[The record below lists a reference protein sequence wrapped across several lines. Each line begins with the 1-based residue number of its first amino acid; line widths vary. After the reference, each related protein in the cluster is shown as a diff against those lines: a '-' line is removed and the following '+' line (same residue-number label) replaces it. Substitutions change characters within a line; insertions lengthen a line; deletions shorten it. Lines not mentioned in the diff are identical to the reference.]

1 MALKNIT
8 QTPTH
13 SNTEGAIP
21 SIRLVSATPSSTSIS
36 MSGLASPML
45 GTSATPW
52 DEMPPPPPIPKHHL
66 TSSSSSSR
74 LRPKASSTTMKDA
87 PTSAA
92 PAARLV
98 PKKSKLRM
106 LGSLGRDKQDKRDFS
121 DVVRRVAGNNPSAS
135 QSQSS
140 LNLLQGGGR
149 GGFLGGS
156 SKLSLRGGFE
166 IYVEPAGDPE
176 MEDVVVVKKG
186 RGRGGLEGVGW
197 GPKTAAGGGGG
208 KGVLGDVDMN
218 VNGGGKKEGGLKV
231 KGEEGGKWWS
241 IGRGRRDSKEDKK
254 EKARDKENA
263 ENVRS
268 KTPDPFKNTDT
279 DPPRTRFNSLD
290 AGILLGLSKKKS
302 SVPPLNSQPI
312 SSETYFRS
320 VSVSDAAPPGIRVS
334 ESSSSFSKGSSAFG
348 SVSKNGGGRP
358 FAPSSIS
365 RATAV
370 ANGEGERPERE
381 KGTIRLD
388 PRAKHMSSP
397 ALQPQTQVRRMER
410 VPTPPQNTLPPASST
425 TSAPSFSKGTGME
438 FARGTAPSFSKASAP
453 SYSRSATPTM
463 GGLLAPP
470 SNLNSNANTNTNA
483 SGNGGGLA
491 VPGTNASNSGSI
503 AVRAM
508 RSVRSIARLGS
519 WGGKLSKE
527 EGAEFGV
534 GEGGTVSK
542 AGGKGGKEKKSKKS
556 KEKEKDSGKEK
567 EKEKEKENG
576 KENAGTIKRK
586 SKSSSK
592 DKDKDKPL
600 AIDEGTIRTS
610 ISSFEAGHLSSA
622 SPKSKSKSKSSNSA
636 SKSSNSAY
644 ASLKPETVSKKHSI
658 LGLGLPSAMSMSM
671 RMGGMR
677 SGSSASSVGAG
688 GGGFFGTAK
697 VSVSSPHPPPPVP
710 FSSGY
715 ATNGSGNAIGSQTG
729 GIITGNSRLSVD
741 SHVDAS
747 GRRGSVQSTASSLR
761 PVSIT
766 STISGVSTTGSRISS
781 GRMSTT
787 SGISG
792 LSATSGVTGSAA
804 GSVRWDEEGL
814 ERARKEV
821 RGKRESVESSR
832 EGGVGGRK
840 RDSSKESGT
849 SRGTKR
855 SVEGRRRKGIVD
867 IFPEIAAGTSKMEG
881 KVEEKEEK
889 EVEVV
894 EEVRKY
900 PIVTIEEATA
910 DGHGEGLYDPL
921 SDYEDSLPGHRDDE
935 DELGGEGEE
944 SVSTVKDVAT
954 PVKKPRA
961 RPEAVCEDE
970 DGVLSILSAATNDL
984 AQLINNLDLEATPAT
999 PDVTPLRPSLSP
1011 FSSEPSASSTG
1022 LSRSFSYNGSPL
1034 KDRTT
1039 LAGSAFKRADARFK
1053 AALQTQSQISTNA
1066 NGNVKGNS
1074 IGNANGGESKAI
1086 TARSSAA
1093 SISSLRP
1100 YAQAR
1105 SAGTVGRK
1113 DADVFGKA
1121 VRVPEKVSLADLRA
1135 GLRKTSTSSSIGSV
1149 GLSPVAASP
1158 PTTATTA
1165 ALVFSAEPKAMTMG
1179 DLTKGLPSPP
1189 PPGFVRTHKRTITP
1203 AREEEPI
1210 PVFAGLKPNPRRQAA
1225 VSIGRNG
1232 RKTTPTPERV
1242 RDTFDC
1248 EDEDED
1254 RFRTVKAGKGKPSE
1268 FTFGSL
1274 ANTTSKGSKASVA
1287 SRASSKGSKGSRG
1300 KLSVGGAE
1308 ENRAPMSREARRLLG
1323 MSGTMGGS
1331 DASAGSVQLD
1341 ESDPDSDVPEELR
1354 SILKRTRSA
1363 IDGETVERE
1372 DGREM
1377 EEEESESEREEEEYR
1392 DDSSFTG
1399 RLHYMDEED
1408 VTMDLV
1414 LDNAPRPPSFSPFKP
1429 KPAAAQ
1435 RPVFQQHRVSCSA
1448 AEAEIQQ
1455 AQRVPVFRAQL
1466 VPDTPD
1472 SATFPPSAF
1481 SRAPPSA
1488 FPPTFLRAPTSSNS
1502 PSPPHAGVTD
1512 KNDGD
1517 TMMTTDCFFDDN
1529 LTSSDENFTK
1539 QSFDFTG
1546 ELAKLNESGASDR
1559 RSFVEQLE
1567 NAFKTPAKVDLR
1579 VDFGLGE
1586 VPPVPPMPL
1595 RRMQRQEEEEEEEEE
1610 SYSVEAMG
1618 VGSRY
1623 EEEESVGVGRAVEE
1637 EESMAELS
1645 SFFKDERASTESVKT
1660 SANSSPSPRFNDESV
1675 SRLMDMKQPSIE
1687 LPSIKSSTS
1696 SNTATIAQLQLK
1708 KSMASVKSGRSA
1720 RSNAS
1725 GLSVDGELNRSFR
1738 FGGVP
1743 SPQQDV
1749 PQLPS
1754 AQHNDSFFNDMSTEE
1769 SEEMHDDKAVPKPMT
1784 LADIIPPPAH
1794 VRQVSFSSS
1803 MLDEYEDS
1811 ALKSIVS
1818 SVQPVPSGAP
1828 AVQPRERTVSGAST
1842 QDPRCLSAFIP
1853 LSRPASGVSFGGLDS
1868 FDEVRRG
1875 FEFHDYRPDF
1885 YTANTSN
1892 ASSHAS
1898 SARSRAHLRAQ
1909 ESVFSIA
1916 SVSSYGRVIRDGAQD
1931 PFDFGM
1937 APPLARLRERSF
1949 ESEEEGDATDSMDFD
1964 MSTQVDDTFSF
1975 LNHRPA
1981 PRRRVDSDASSFYFT
1996 SPPVSA
2002 LRPGHRRRES
2012 NMSVSSVSGL
2022 PPVSM
2027 WNRSFGMGH
2036 HRRSSSVT
2044 SASSVAL
2051 SYAHGGI
2058 GGRAIM
2064 ARHRRDASVDS
2075 VASEVS
2081 MSGRFMARP
2090 GLGEKMFGN
2099 ESEHLG
2105 SLKAIAGSPSQ
2116 SISGDMLSTSDYG
2129 YNRTS
2134 GSSFDYYDSIID
2146 GPEYRYSRPV
2156 RDSIAEEEE
2165 EEGDGGRR
2173 SGVSDSLFDRT
2184 GDVTSSVS
2192 SGSVFGDDYT
2202 GQVHGGLLPMH
2213 QFRPLSVISLGG
2225 PHSPMQ
2231 DDDTM
2236 ISMLGGGHVRRRS
2249 IGSMID
2255 ASPCVRMEKKNTH
2268 RRTAREVLNGLQRAK
2283 AQAARDQAAKDQA
2296 AKDKENSAVP
2306 TVNAKTVELKP
2317 SIASVSSFQFGGDRM
2332 IKARHGLLERQ
2343 SLEESVLIAA
2353 GEDLSL
2359 SFQAAPVF
2367 TRPAPTSRSRSS
2379 TCSTST
2385 STSESSGRDTP
2396 PLSACDG
2403 YGSSISGASFSSID
2417 TLDMNTALS
2426 NAMHP
2431 TSTLASARARA
2442 RDHGHGHRRRYSK
2455 AHVSRSSVYETIEEE
2470 LSSSS
2475 PSSDAESVY
2484 GSTTKKLL
2492 QQSPNDSTAVYVVG
2506 SDTESIHNPEEC
2518 VWDDERGI
2526 VALRKFYHLKDEA
2539 QYTVQESQRMWMDT
2553 PFSLYAVQAFDPPR
2567 HPDGMKALLEHSVH
2581 TFGPLPAEL
2590 RRIRSR
2596 KNSRASPYPST
2607 RFVSTIP
2614 ASPAFERPVPSK
2626 LSTTSTVFE
2635 SKPDSAPTPVLKER
2649 KLNAKKL
2656 NVAPSLEV
2664 LKPMSPFA
2672 MKVTGDGSPKKA
2684 GLGVNGAVR
2693 PRVPSAARRSALGW
2707 SKRSNGAKT
2716 STDSK
2721 KENVVG
2727 EGSIVMTPGD
2737 SLRLNRPRPRGRTP
2751 ASQARAIRI

>member
-1 MALKNIT
+1 

-13 SNTEGAIP
+13 NNTEVP
-21 SIRLVSATPSSTSIS
+21 SIRLVSATPSSTSTS
-36 MSGLASPML
+36 MSGLTSPML

-74 LRPKASSTTMKDA
+74 LRPKAT
-87 PTSAA
+87 
-92 PAARLV
+92 RLV

-121 DVVRRVAGNNPSAS
+121 DVVRRVA
-135 QSQSS
+135 
-140 LNLLQGGGR
+140 
-149 GGFLGGS
+149 GS

-186 RGRGGLEGVGW
+186 RGRGALEGVGW
-197 GPKTAAGGGGG
+197 GPKTSASASTGR
-208 KGVLGDVDMN
+208 VLGDVDMN
-218 VNGGGKKEGGLKV
+218 TNGGGKKEGGLKV

-254 EKARDKENA
+254 EKAREKDKDKENGG
-263 ENVRS
+263 VRS
-268 KTPDPFKNTDT
+268 QSTFLSLLPFHSPLPLSPILPYLHILYVLTYSPDPFKTPT
-279 DPPRTRFNSLD
+279 PTEQPRTRFNSLD
-290 AGILLGLSKKKS
+290 AGILLGLSLSKKKS

-312 SSETYFRS
+312 SSENYFRS
-320 VSVSDAAPPGIRVS
+320 VSV
-334 ESSSSFSKGSSAFG
+334 
-348 SVSKNGGGRP
+348 
-358 FAPSSIS
+358 
-365 RATAV
+365 
-370 ANGEGERPERE
+370 
-381 KGTIRLD
+381 
-388 PRAKHMSSP
+388 
-397 ALQPQTQVRRMER
+397 
-410 VPTPPQNTLPPASST
+410 
-425 TSAPSFSKGTGME
+425 
-438 FARGTAPSFSKASAP
+438 AP

-470 SNLNSNANTNTNA
+470 SSTAHPNANAN
-483 SGNGGGLA
+483 GGGGGGLA

-527 EGAEFGV
+527 DVESEF
-534 GEGGTVSK
+534 GEGGTV
-542 AGGKGGKEKKSKKS
+542 GKSGGKEKKGTVGKKS
-556 KEKEKDSGKEK
+556 KKEKGGKEK
-567 EKEKEKENG
+567 EKEKEKEG
-576 KENAGTIKRK
+576 AKE
-586 SKSSSK
+586 K
-592 DKDKDKPL
+592 DS
-600 AIDEGTIRTS
+600 TIRTS

-622 SPKSKSKSKSSNSA
+622 SPKSKSKSA
-636 SKSSNSAY
+636 SPN
-644 ASLKPETVSKKHSI
+644 KKHSI

-688 GGGFFGTAK
+688 GGG
-697 VSVSSPHPPPPVP
+697 
-710 FSSGY
+710 
-715 ATNGSGNAIGSQTG
+715 
-729 GIITGNSRLSVD
+729 RLSVD

-747 GRRGSVQSTASSLR
+747 GRRGSIQSTASSLR

-766 STISGVSTTGSRISS
+766 STISGV
-781 GRMSTT
+781 
-787 SGISG
+787 
-792 LSATSGVTGSAA
+792 GVTGSAA

-821 RGKRESVESSR
+821 RGKRESIESSR

-840 RDSSKESGT
+840 GRKESGESGT
-849 SRGTKR
+849 RGTKR

-867 IFPEIAAGTSKMEG
+867 IFPEIAGVASRGT
-881 KVEEKEEK
+881 
-889 EVEVV
+889 
-894 EEVRKY
+894 EVRRY

-921 SDYEDSLPGHRDDE
+921 SDYED
-935 DELGGEGEE
+935 
-944 SVSTVKDVAT
+944 TIKDVAT
-954 PVKKPRA
+954 PVKKPRGRPVSEQLLGRA
-961 RPEAVCEDE
+961 RPEGVCEDE

-1022 LSRSFSYNGSPL
+1022 LSRSFSYNG
-1034 KDRTT
+1034 T
-1039 LAGSAFKRADARFK
+1039 
-1053 AALQTQSQISTNA
+1053 
-1066 NGNVKGNS
+1066 
-1074 IGNANGGESKAI
+1074 
-1086 TARSSAA
+1086 RSSAA

-1105 SAGTVGRK
+1105 SAGT
-1113 DADVFGKA
+1113 
-1121 VRVPEKVSLADLRA
+1121 
-1135 GLRKTSTSSSIGSV
+1135 TSTSSSIGSV
-1149 GLSPVAASP
+1149 GLSPVAALP
-1158 PTTATTA
+1158 PT
-1165 ALVFSAEPKAMTMG
+1165 VFSAEPKTKEVKEVKAMTMG
-1179 DLTKGLPSPP
+1179 DLNKGLPSPP

-1225 VSIGRNG
+1225 VSLRNG

-1248 EDEDED
+1248 EDEEEEGDGE
-1254 RFRTVKAGKGKPSE
+1254 RFGTVKAKGKPSE

-1274 ANTTSKGSKASVA
+1274 ANTTSKGSKASLKD
-1287 SRASSKGSKGSRG
+1287 SSASSKGSKGRG
-1300 KLSVGGAE
+1300 SVGAE

-1331 DASAGSVQLD
+1331 DASAWSVQLD

-1363 IDGETVERE
+1363 IDGETIASQ

-1377 EEEESESEREEEEYR
+1377 EEEESESE
-1392 DDSSFTG
+1392 S
-1399 RLHYMDEED
+1399 EED
-1408 VTMDLV
+1408 
-1414 LDNAPRPPSFSPFKP
+1414 
-1429 KPAAAQ
+1429 
-1435 RPVFQQHRVSCSA
+1435 CSA

-1466 VPDTPD
+1466 
-1472 SATFPPSAF
+1472 
-1481 SRAPPSA
+1481 
-1488 FPPTFLRAPTSSNS
+1488 
-1502 PSPPHAGVTD
+1502 
-1512 KNDGD
+1512 NDGD
-1517 TMMTTDCFFDDN
+1517 TMTTDCFFDCYFDDN

-1539 QSFDFTG
+1539 RSFDFTG

-1595 RRMQRQEEEEEEEEE
+1595 RRMQRQEEEEEEE
-1610 SYSVEAMG
+1610 SYSAEAMG

-1623 EEEESVGVGRAVEE
+1623 EEEES
-1637 EESMAELS
+1637 
-1645 SFFKDERASTESVKT
+1645 DERASAESVKT
-1660 SANSSPSPRFNDESV
+1660 SANSSSSPRFNDESV
-1675 SRLMDMKQPSIE
+1675 SRLMDMKQPSLE

-1738 FGGVP
+1738 FGG
-1743 SPQQDV
+1743 
-1749 PQLPS
+1749 
-1754 AQHNDSFFNDMSTEE
+1754 E

-1828 AVQPRERTVSGAST
+1828 AVQPRERTTSGAST
-1842 QDPRCLSAFIP
+1842 QDPRLSTRLSAFIP

-1949 ESEEEGDATDSMDFD
+1949 ESEEEGDATDSMDFE

-2022 PPVSM
+2022 PPVSL

-2099 ESEHLG
+2099 ESEHSG

-2116 SISGDMLSTSDYG
+2116 SISGDMLSASDYG

-2146 GPEYRYSRPV
+2146 GPEY
-2156 RDSIAEEEE
+2156 
-2165 EEGDGGRR
+2165 R

-2255 ASPCVRMEKKNTH
+2255 ASPCVRMDKKNTH
-2268 RRTAREVLNGLQRAK
+2268 RRTAR
-2283 AQAARDQAAKDQA
+2283 
-2296 AKDKENSAVP
+2296 ENSAVP

-2492 QQSPNDSTAVYVVG
+2492 HQSPNDSTAVYVVG

-2553 PFSLYAVQAFDPPR
+2553 PFSLYAVQSFDPPR

-2590 RRIRSR
+2590 RRMRSR
-2596 KNSRASPYPST
+2596 KNSRPSPYPST
-2607 RFVSTIP
+2607 RFMSTIQ
-2614 ASPAFERPVPSK
+2614 ASPAFERPAPSK

-2635 SKPDSAPTPVLKER
+2635 SKPDSAPTPVLKEK

-2684 GLGVNGAVR
+2684 ALGVNGAVR

>member
-1 MALKNIT
+1 
-8 QTPTH
+8 
-13 SNTEGAIP
+13 
-21 SIRLVSATPSSTSIS
+21 
-36 MSGLASPML
+36 
-45 GTSATPW
+45 
-52 DEMPPPPPIPKHHL
+52 
-66 TSSSSSSR
+66 
-74 LRPKASSTTMKDA
+74 
-87 PTSAA
+87 
-92 PAARLV
+92 
-98 PKKSKLRM
+98 
-106 LGSLGRDKQDKRDFS
+106 
-121 DVVRRVAGNNPSAS
+121 
-135 QSQSS
+135 
-140 LNLLQGGGR
+140 
-149 GGFLGGS
+149 
-156 SKLSLRGGFE
+156 
-166 IYVEPAGDPE
+166 
-176 MEDVVVVKKG
+176 
-186 RGRGGLEGVGW
+186 
-197 GPKTAAGGGGG
+197 
-208 KGVLGDVDMN
+208 
-218 VNGGGKKEGGLKV
+218 
-231 KGEEGGKWWS
+231 
-241 IGRGRRDSKEDKK
+241 
-254 EKARDKENA
+254 
-263 ENVRS
+263 
-268 KTPDPFKNTDT
+268 
-279 DPPRTRFNSLD
+279 
-290 AGILLGLSKKKS
+290 
-302 SVPPLNSQPI
+302 
-312 SSETYFRS
+312 
-320 VSVSDAAPPGIRVS
+320 
-334 ESSSSFSKGSSAFG
+334 
-348 SVSKNGGGRP
+348 
-358 FAPSSIS
+358 
-365 RATAV
+365 
-370 ANGEGERPERE
+370 
-381 KGTIRLD
+381 
-388 PRAKHMSSP
+388 MSSP

-410 VPTPPQNTLPPASST
+410 VPTPPQNAMPPA
-425 TSAPSFSKGTGME
+425 ASFSKGTGME
-438 FARGTAPSFSKASAP
+438 FAKASAP

-470 SNLNSNANTNTNA
+470 SSNANLNANSNHNTNA
-483 SGNGGGLA
+483 NGGGGLA

-519 WGGKLSKE
+519 WGGKVGRE
-527 EGAEFGV
+527 ESEFGEGV
-534 GEGGTVSK
+534 GGTVGK

-556 KEKEKDSGKEK
+556 KEKEKDSGKESGK
-567 EKEKEKENG
+567 E

-592 DKDKDKPL
+592 DKDKPL
-600 AIDEGTIRTS
+600 DEGTIRTS

-622 SPKSKSKSKSSNSA
+622 SHAPKSA
-636 SKSSNSAY
+636 SKSSASKSSASAS

-697 VSVSSPHPPPPVP
+697 VSETSPHPPPVP

-729 GIITGNSRLSVD
+729 GMGTANRLSVD

-747 GRRGSVQSTASSLR
+747 GRRGSIQSTASSLR

-766 STISGVSTTGSRISS
+766 STISGVSTTGSRMSS

-787 SGISG
+787 SG

-821 RGKRESVESSR
+821 RGKRESVESAR
-832 EGGVGGRK
+832 EGGVGNRK
-840 RDSSKESGT
+840 RDSRDRKESGT

-867 IFPEIAAGTSKMEG
+867 IFPEIAGVSSKGAGEEG
-881 KVEEKEEK
+881 KEMKEDVKEGR
-889 EVEVV
+889 EVEVK
-894 EEVRKY
+894 EEVRRY

-944 SVSTVKDVAT
+944 SVNTIKDVAT
-954 PVKKPRA
+954 PVKKPRVRPVSEQLLGRA

-1034 KDRTT
+1034 MGRTT

-1053 AALQTQSQISTNA
+1053 AALQTQTQSQISTNA
-1066 NGNVKGNS
+1066 NANANGTSANV
-1074 IGNANGGESKAI
+1074 NANGGESKAI

-1135 GLRKTSTSSSIGSV
+1135 NLRKTSTSSSIGSV

-1158 PTTATTA
+1158 PTSAT
-1165 ALVFSAEPKAMTMG
+1165 VFSAEPKALTMG
-1179 DLTKGLPSPP
+1179 DINRGLPSPP

-1203 AREEEPI
+1203 AREEEPV

-1331 DASAGSVQLD
+1331 DASAWSVQLD

-1372 DGREM
+1372 DGGERE
-1377 EEEESESEREEEEYR
+1377 EEEESESESESEEEYR

-1414 LDNAPRPPSFSPFKP
+1414 LDGAPRPPSFSPFKP

-1488 FPPTFLRAPTSSNS
+1488 FPPTFLRASPPTFLCAPTSTNS

-1517 TMMTTDCFFDDN
+1517 TMMTDCFFDDN
-1529 LTSSDENFTK
+1529 LTSSDENYTK
-1539 QSFDFTG
+1539 RSFDFTG

-1586 VPPVPPMPL
+1586 VPPVPPMPM
-1595 RRMQRQEEEEEEEEE
+1595 RRMQRQEEEEEE

-1645 SFFKDERASTESVKT
+1645 SFFKDERASTESAKT
-1660 SANSSPSPRFNDESV
+1660 SANSSSSPRFNDESV
-1675 SRLMDMKQPSIE
+1675 SCLVDMKQPSLE

-1696 SNTATIAQLQLK
+1696 SNTATIAQLKLK

-1754 AQHNDSFFNDMSTEE
+1754 AQHNDSIFNDMSTEE

-1828 AVQPRERTVSGAST
+1828 AVQPRERTMSGAST
-1842 QDPRCLSAFIP
+1842 QDPRRLSAFIP

-2022 PPVSM
+2022 PPISM

-2051 SYAHGGI
+2051 SYAHGGV

-2283 AQAARDQAAKDQA
+2283 AQAARDQAAKD
-2296 AKDKENSAVP
+2296 KENSAVP

-2470 LSSSS
+2470 FSSSS
-2475 PSSDAESVY
+2475 PSSDAESVL
-2484 GSTTKKLL
+2484 GSATKKLL
-2492 QQSPNDSTAVYVVG
+2492 HQSPNDSTAVYVVG

-2539 QYTVQESQRMWMDT
+2539 HYTVQESQRIWMDT

-2751 ASQARAIRI
+2751 ASQARRAIRI